1 MYFNHLFSKI
11 SHLRSRLF
19 RSEIVSQLR
28 SRKPPDIN
36 LRTTVVDWI
45 NRTLDRTLQLG
56 DVVWWW
62 WSHELRLFV
71 ATAGGGGARTAI
83 SVAYV
88 AAAAAVSVTAALGL
102 RRCHHVYVSGGD
114 GALAKSIAA
123 HNDRFNHSVADLQA
137 EWPDV
142 AVCAL
147 FACAA
152 CLEWVWLC
160 AVGGEED
167 TCSWNIFC
175 GYYLEF

>member
-1 MYFNHLFSKI
+1 MSIMYFNHLFSKI
-11 SHLRSRLF
+11 SHLRSGLF
-19 RSEIVSQLR
+19 RSQIVSQLR

-36 LRTTVVDWI
+36 LRTTVVDGI
-45 NRTLDRTLQLG
+45 NRSFDRTLQLG
-56 DVVWWW
+56 DVVWR

-88 AAAAAVSVTAALGL
+88 AAAAAVSVAAALGL

-123 HNDRFNHSVADLQA
+123 HYDRFHHSVADLQT
-137 EWPDV
+137 EWADV
-142 AVCAL
+142 AMCAL

-152 CLEWVWLC
+152 CLEWVGLC
-160 AVGGEED
+160 TVGGEED
-167 TCSWNIFC
+167 TSARNIF
-175 GYYLEF
+175 